1 MGAMKTH
8 AYLLIA
14 FCAAA
19 SLRCGGTPTTTSRD
33 LAQAAG
39 DGAAA
44 NPDLAV
50 TPTPDGG
57 GGDGGGGFQYPNGE
71 PMAGTLYFRAT
82 CVSGNCEYPPY
93 DKWLTGTLAQ
103 CSFDG
108 IKLSL
113 RTSAIAMGADSFS
126 LRFEVGPTPHTVL
139 EGKGSSVDWSLP
151 DGASSFG
158 WVDGTLQSAGTVDM
172 DRCGAEVAGRFE
184 LKNLCE
190 HHGCSSP
197 EPWVAN
203 IVGAFRC
210 SPNLPAACGK

>member
-1 MGAMKTH
+1 MKRP

-14 FCAAA
+14 FCTAT
-19 SLRCGGTPTTTSRD
+19 SLHCGGAPATTGQD
-33 LAQAAG
+33 LAQAAS
-39 DGAAA
+39 DGAGA
-44 NPDLAV
+44 NPDLAA
-50 TPTPDGG
+50 TL
-57 GGDGGGGFQYPNGE
+57 DGGGGFQYPNGE
-71 PMAGTLYFRAT
+71 PAAGTLYFRAT
-82 CVSGNCEYPPY
+82 CVAGNCDYPPY
-93 DKWLTGTLAQ
+93 DKWWSGALAQ
-103 CSFDG
+103 CKFDG

-113 RTSAIAMGADSFS
+113 RTSAITMGADSFS
-126 LRFEVGPTPHTVL
+126 LLFEVGPTPHTVL

-158 WVDGTLQSAGTVDM
+158 WVDGNLQSSGTVDL

-203 IVGAFRC
+203 VVGAFRC
-210 SPNLPAACGK
+210 RPDLPAACGK